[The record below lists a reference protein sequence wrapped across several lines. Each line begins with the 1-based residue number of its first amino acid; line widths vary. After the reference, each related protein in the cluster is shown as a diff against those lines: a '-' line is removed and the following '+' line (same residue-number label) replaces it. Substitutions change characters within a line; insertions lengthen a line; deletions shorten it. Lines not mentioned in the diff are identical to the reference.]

1 MFTSFY
7 ICLPYL
13 TIFDSGLRLG
23 TMSDR
28 LDPAVPVS
36 RAAAL
41 QLEGCWASARLQS
54 MTLEKQMLEMIK
66 NPVVKR
72 LMEDVQK
79 TRYEVGYYQDR
90 IPYKKDEN
98 EMTRSEI
105 ESLRSQK
112 AILETGRIDT
122 SPEMDSPLDSPCFRV
137 STRDIDGGA
146 ADSGYLSVV
155 KGTVLVAISLEEDFF
170 YGNELHRPGNC
181 GWFPVSATRDL
192 SRPWNS

>member
-1 MFTSFY
+1 
-7 ICLPYL
+7 
-13 TIFDSGLRLG
+13 
-23 TMSDR
+23 MSE
-28 LDPAVPVS
+28 PAPVS

-41 QLEGCWASARLQS
+41 QMEGYWASARLQS

-66 NPVVKR
+66 KPVIKR
-72 LMEDVQK
+72 LMEDLQK

-112 AILETGRIDT
+112 AILEETEETTQDTTGNTVT
-122 SPEMDSPLDSPCFRV
+122 SETLDSLDPICPCFRV

-155 KGTVLVAISLEEDFF
+155 KRTTLVAISLEEDYF
-170 YGNELHRPGNC
+170 YGNELHRPSNR
-181 GWFPVSATRDL
+181 GWFPVSATTDL
-192 SRPWNS
+192 R